1 MVAEYLD
8 DGTFGLG
15 EIDIFYLSLL
25 ANLQVSKLNSVMYFL
40 VYLY

>member
-1 MVAEYLD
+1 MVAEYPD

-15 EIDIFYLSLL
+15 EIGIFYLSLL
-25 ANLQVSKLNSVMYFL
+25 ANHQVSKLNSVMYFL